1 MSAHAKN
8 RTHEDKL
15 RHLERAVRKFG
26 DSDGKRGEA
35 LQRLTRSPRQEKKGV
50 KE

>member
-1 MSAHAKN
+1 MSAHAQR
-8 RTHEDKL
+8 RTKAEKIA
-15 RHLERAVRKFG
+15 HLERSIKKFG